1 MIKYH
6 NINGE
11 LVAAEEATV
20 SIKDIGLLR
29 GYGIFDFFP
38 IRFGLPVFARDY
50 FDRFY
55 RSAELMGLE
64 VPVSRQEL
72 HDRIVDLAHANGIT
86 RGYMKLVLTGGN
98 ASDGYTPAAPN
109 LYVVQHNDITYDESW
124 YEKGLRLVLQKY
136 LRDEPEIKTLDYA
149 NVLKHRQVLQETGAL
164 DILYH
169 DGQYIHETSRANF
182 FIVDQDN
189 IIHTTVDTALSGIT
203 RRHLIRLA
211 REHGMHVKEALLPI
225 HKTVAAKE
233 AFISSTTKGAM
244 PVTMINDYPIGDGR
258 VGPVCR
264 ELRKWYDELLAQKPM
279 TAFSPV

>member
-11 LVAAEEATV
+11 LVAAESASV
-20 SIKDIGLLR
+20 SLKDIGLLR

-38 IRFGLPVFARDY
+38 IRFGLPVFAMDY

-72 HDRIVDLAHANGIT
+72 YDRIVDLARANEIT

-98 ASDGYTPAAPN
+98 AADGYTPTAPN
-109 LYVVQHNDITYDESW
+109 LYVVQHNDITYNESW

-149 NVLKHRQVLQETGAL
+149 NVLKHRQVLQETDAL

-182 FIVDQDN
+182 FLVDQDDT
-189 IIHTTVDTALSGIT
+189 IYTTVDTALSGIT
-203 RRHLIRLA
+203 RRHLIRMA

-225 HKTVAAKE
+225 HKIVDAKE

-244 PVTMINDYPIGDGR
+244 PITTINDYPVGDGR
-258 VGPVCR
+258 VGPVCKQ
-264 ELRKWYDELLAQKPM
+264 LRKWYDELLAQKPRVEYN
-279 TAFSPV
+279 PV